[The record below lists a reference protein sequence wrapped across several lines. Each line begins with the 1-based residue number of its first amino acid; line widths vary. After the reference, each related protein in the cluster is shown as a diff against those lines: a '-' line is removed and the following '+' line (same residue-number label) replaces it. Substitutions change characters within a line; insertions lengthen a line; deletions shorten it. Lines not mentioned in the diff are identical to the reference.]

1 MVTLLWPKSLLFH
14 CAFIYPLHRACRI
27 CLFEAAMLY
36 PPLALSEAMHMCLH
50 KAALAHQEYQCTQN
64 SGCALY
70 PYFTQPILNRAE
82 TIFFLLSSFSNG
94 LPTESTISY
103 SKSILCQK
111 IHTHFESFGL
121 SLVYLSTPHG
131 FLFTSQ
137 RKAFHMPNAFLLA
150 ALCFFQC
157 NTDITIKIHFIQC
170 SASKN

>member
-1 MVTLLWPKSLLFH
+1 MHSLIPCTGHVESVCLKLQCFILLLHSVKPCICACTKQLLHIRSTNALRTLDV
-14 CAFIYPLHRACRI
+14 
-27 CLFEAAMLY
+27 
-36 PPLALSEAMHMCLH
+36 LSTLTSPSPFWTEQ
-50 KAALAHQEYQCTQN
+50 KQY
-64 SGCALY
+64 
-70 PYFTQPILNRAE
+70 
-82 TIFFLLSSFSNG
+82 FFLLSSFSNG